1 MSLSVG
7 ANLVKLGEG
16 GFSFTGNFKRYWNE
30 GFGNRAFL
38 STGAVLG
45 EPVRDS
51 LIWYSKG
58 YVKRA
63 LETGISPYGSPL
75 L

>member
-30 GFGNRAFL
+30 GYGNRAFL
-38 STGAVLG
+38 STRAVLS
-45 EPVRDS
+45 EPGGDS
-51 LIWYSKG
+51 LTGDPKV

-63 LETGISPYGSPL
+63 LKTGICLYGSL
-75 L
+75 VL